1 MDIVNYGLHEKYDQ
15 LKKFGD
21 KLSDMRNMVDWDQ
34 IRPILDDLYKN
45 HTEVGGRH
53 NFDPVFMAKILF
65 LQSLYGLVD
74 ETMEKEVYDRISFIN
89 FLDYP
94 ESIPDS
100 MTIWLFR
107 ERLSST
113 GKDKMIWEGIWKEFE
128 EKGIRVKSGTIQD
141 ASYVESDPR
150 KHGKKKLLPIDPN
163 RNLLKFFRKDK

>member
-21 KLSDMRNMVDWDQ
+21 KLSDMKNMIDWNQ
-34 IRPILDDLYKN
+34 IRPMLNDLYRN
-45 HTEVGGRH
+45 GTQAGGRP
-53 NFDPVFMAKILF
+53 NFDPVFMVKIMF

-74 ETMEKEVYDRISFIN
+74 EAMEREIYDRISFIN

-100 MTIWLFR
+100 RTIWLFR

-113 GKDKMIWEGIWKEFE
+113 GKH
-128 EKGIRVKSGTIQD
+128 TPQHP
-141 ASYVESDPR
+141 ESSFHTEYFQQSDQW
-150 KHGKKKLLPIDPN
+150 
-163 RNLLKFFRKDK
+163 

>member
-21 KLSDMRNMVDWDQ
+21 KLSDMKNMIGWNQ
-34 IRPILDDLYKN
+34 FRPILDDLYRN
-45 HTEVGGRH
+45 DTQAGGRP
-53 NFDPVFMAKILF
+53 NFDPVFMVKIMF

-74 ETMEKEVYDRISFIN
+74 EAMERGIYERISFIN

-100 MTIWLFR
+100 RTIWLFR

-113 GKDKMIWEGIWKEFE
+113 GKDKMIWKE
-128 EKGIRVKSGTIQD
+128 TW
-141 ASYVESDPR
+141 
-150 KHGKKKLLPIDPN
+150 
-163 RNLLKFFRKDK
+163 